1 MPHLRGCSEGQP
13 AVVTNRWR
21 ILVGGCAP
29 GGSPEDRA
37 VTVAGDRVRGPR
49 RIAPNRA
56 GSGVTGGYN
65 RAPVSLREHGAESSL
80 RLVVVRKSW
89 AKPPRGLARAV
100 GD

>member
-1 MPHLRGCSEGQP
+1 MR
-13 AVVTNRWR
+13 A
-21 ILVGGCAP
+21 GGC
-29 GGSPEDRA
+29 PEDRA

-56 GSGVTGGYN
+56 GRGVTGGYD
-65 RAPVSLREHGAESSL
+65 RAPVSLREDSAESSL